1 MVAVNANITVS
12 ESGGF
17 GFIKEAMGTLKNAK
31 VYVGIPEA
39 ETSRSGQP
47 VTNAGLLFIHTNGS
61 PLRHIPARPVI
72 EPSIEANH
80 IALEEGLHE
89 AASFVLDG
97 QKDKAETTL
106 KKVGTL
112 GATGA
117 KRWFTDP
124 RNGWRQNAPSTIR
137 RKLAKLTGQRLR
149 KALKTLA
156 SVAEN
161 MPLFG
166 TTELD
171 SINTP
176 LIDTG
181 EMRRAITHVKEI

>member
-1 MVAVNANITVS
+1 MNANITVS

-17 GFIKEAMGTLKNAK
+17 DFIKEAIGTLKNAK
-31 VYVGIPEA
+31 VYIGIPEA
-39 ETSRSGQP
+39 ETTRKSKA

-80 IALEEGLHE
+80 EVLEEGLHE
-89 AASFVLDG
+89 AASLILDG
-97 QKDKAETTL
+97 QKSEAEITL

-117 KRWFTDP
+117 KRWFTDS

-149 KALKTLA
+149 KALKVLN
-156 SVAEN
+156 SIDEN
-161 MPLFG
+161 MPLYG
-166 TTELD
+166 TSELD

-181 EMRRAITHVKEI
+181 EMRRSISHVEEI